1 MIELVSVHEPKISM
15 NTVNNQSPKKA
26 VKTWKL
32 AQPYQNGQ
40 DTLTYQVSINEVGK
54 DTVMVASNGEYV
66 KMNHVGYSNPGSA
79 FKERKIT
86 FGEYAERKGLS
97 AFKEMERNGFTSLVG
112 YNHQWGKEEKTE
124 TSGDVISGFC
134 IKASEHTAE
143 DLKKFL
149 KGGLISRFQYG
160 AAMRAMG
167 IDTSKFGEF
176 VEMKVPDEKQ
186 CEDFTKGGYT
196 GDAKPIIPQVPLSK
210 LEIPEQPNPSIL
222 EHFIEWVKSW

>member
-86 FGEYAERKGLS
+86 FGEYAEKKRVSTFGKMEFQIFTPSFAKAISTEDNPMIDTDYERQKRQGKHGLS
-97 AFKEMERNGFTSLVG
+97 MFERVVAK
-112 YNHQWGKEEKTE
+112 HQTPPPKPPEKPHWFE
-124 TSGDVISGFC
+124 R
-134 IKASEHTAE
+134 
-143 DLKKFL
+143 FL
-149 KGGLISRFQYG
+149 RWW
-160 AAMRAMG
+160 
-167 IDTSKFGEF
+167 
-176 VEMKVPDEKQ
+176 
-186 CEDFTKGGYT
+186 YT
-196 GDAKPIIPQVPLSK
+196 L
-210 LEIPEQPNPSIL
+210 
-222 EHFIEWVKSW
+222 